1 MRNAKYQQL
10 FTIGVIHDYYIKLF
24 CSDLSFV
31 PTSKTQHIFKQYGML
46 IRPLQNGFT
55 VLFNTNNNTPL
66 HKISED
72 SEDNIL
78 TFIIKSNNPHFHH
91 ISDLTFDYKE
101 KYTFNNQTSN
111 INDKGHK
118 LLHLSEHVGESEQI
132 KDNSKPVRERDFGIL
147 EISLKSVE
155 DDSYGIVVGENINH
169 QIYTVHFDCRK
180 TLWRYYLIPRN
191 GKEYTSFQI
200 LSKNERKFTE
210 PTPTRLLSGQEV
222 TAMISTE
229 VLDLKERSNEKF
241 RLQFS
246 EKDEEE
252 ISTRVKKITIQ
263 LPSPEARNV
272 KPSDQESI
280 TYSDIYVYI

>member
-1 MRNAKYQQL
+1 
-10 FTIGVIHDYYIKLF
+10 
-24 CSDLSFV
+24 
-31 PTSKTQHIFKQYGML
+31 ML
-46 IRPLQNGFT
+46 LKPLQNGFT
-55 VLFNTNNNTPL
+55 VLFNNNNNTPL

-78 TFIIKSNNPHFHH
+78 TFIMKSGNPYFHH

-101 KYTFNNQTSN
+101 KYYFNNQTSN

-118 LLHLSEHVGESEQI
+118 LLHLSEYVGESEMI
-132 KDNSKPVRERDFGIL
+132 KDNSRPIHERDFGVV
-147 EISLKSVE
+147 EISLKSVA
-155 DDSYGIVVGENINH
+155 DDSYGIVVGEKSNH
-169 QIYTVHFDCRK
+169 QVYTIHFDCRK

-200 LSKNERKFTE
+200 INKNEKKFTE
-210 PTPTRLLSGQEV
+210 PSVTHLLSGQEATSMV
-222 TAMISTE
+222 SEE
-229 VLDLKERSNEKF
+229 VLDLKERSDEKF

-252 ISTRVKKITIQ
+252 VNTRVKKITIQ

-272 KPSDQESI
+272 KPSDQDNI
-280 TYSDIYVYI
+280 VYSDIYVYI